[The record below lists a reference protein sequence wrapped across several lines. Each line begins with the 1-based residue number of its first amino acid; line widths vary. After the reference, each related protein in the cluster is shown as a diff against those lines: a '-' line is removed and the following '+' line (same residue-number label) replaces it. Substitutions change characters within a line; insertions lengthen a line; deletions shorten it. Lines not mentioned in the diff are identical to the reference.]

1 MKKTLLTLAL
11 VSIAGMSAFAQGK
24 KLQPVQDKKA
34 TAAVTTAPAKTT
46 APAAAAP
53 AGPNTMKFKE
63 EIHDFGTL
71 QQGAPAVH
79 EFVFSNTGKEPIIVQ
94 NAKGSCGCTVPS
106 YSKDPVAPGK
116 TGAIK
121 VSYDSKRVGPINKT
135 VTVSSNVGTTVLHIK
150 GNIEK
155 TPETSVPENNSMI
168 KNN

>member
-34 TAAVTTAPAKTT
+34 TVAATAAPAKA
-46 APAAAAP
+46 APATP

-63 EIHDFGTL
+63 ETHDFGNL

-135 VTVSSNVGTTVLHIK
+135 VTVTSNVGTTVLHIK

-168 KNN
+168 KTN